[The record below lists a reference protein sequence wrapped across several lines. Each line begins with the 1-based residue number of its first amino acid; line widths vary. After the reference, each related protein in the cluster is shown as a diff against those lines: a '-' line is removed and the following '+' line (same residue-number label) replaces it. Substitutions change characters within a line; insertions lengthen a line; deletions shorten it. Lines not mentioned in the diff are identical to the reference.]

1 MRGVVFTGDST
12 LELMEFPDPEP
23 GPGEV
28 VLEMKASGMCGSDL
42 KFYRPPAGAAFKAL
56 GLRDTGEPII
66 AGHEP
71 AGVVAAVGAGVDPRA
86 ARVGDRAMVYHYD
99 GCHVCPSCR
108 TGWTQ
113 MCDNGPTTYGLNG
126 HGGHAH
132 YMKVPASTL
141 VLLPA
146 ELSFATGAAIS
157 CGTGTAYQALVRV
170 GTSARDTVA
179 VFGQG
184 PVGLSATQLA
194 AAMGSEVIAVD
205 ISPERAKRALQFGA
219 AHAID
224 ASTSDPVDEIMKIT
238 GGRGV
243 SKALDTSG
251 VAAGRLGAV
260 RSSGKWGTVCFVG
273 EGGDVT
279 FNVSPDIMRKQLTI
293 VGSWTFAHGGQ
304 EDCTRFVA
312 DHEIEIDKLYTDRWS
327 LDQAA
332 DAYRDFD
339 RQLGGK
345 AVFIF

>member
-1 MRGVVFTGDST
+1 MRGVVFTGDSK
-12 LELMEFPDPEP
+12 LELIDFPDPEP
-23 GPGEV
+23 GPNEV
-28 VLEMKASGMCGSDL
+28 VLEIRASGMCGSDL

-71 AGVVAAVGAGVDPRA
+71 AGVVAAVGKNVDPRA
-86 ARVGDRAMVYHYD
+86 ARLGDRAMVYHYD

-108 TGWTQ
+108 TGWIQ
-113 MCDNGPTTYGLNG
+113 MCDNGPITYGLNG
-126 HGGHAH
+126 HGGHAQ

-141 VLLPA
+141 VHLPD
-146 ELSFATGAAIS
+146 ELSFASGAAIS
-157 CGTGTAYQALVRV
+157 CGTGTAFQALARIDV
-170 GTSARDTVA
+170 SARDTVA

-194 AAMGSEVIAVD
+194 AAMGAEVIAID
-205 ISPERAKRALQFGA
+205 ISPERARRALEFGA
-219 AHAID
+219 AHSID
-224 ASTSDPVDEIMKIT
+224 ASSQDPAEEIMKLT
-238 GGRGV
+238 GGKGV

-260 RSSGKWGTVCFVG
+260 RSSAKWGVVCFVG

-293 VGSWTFAHGGQ
+293 VGSWTFSNVGQ
-304 EDCTRFVA
+304 ADCTRFIA
-312 DHEIEIDKLYTDRWS
+312 DHGVDVDRIYTDQWK
-327 LDQAA
+327 LEQAEE
-332 DAYRDFD
+332 AYRDFD

-345 AVFIF
+345 AVFVI

>member
-1 MRGVVFTGDST
+1 MRGVVFTGNRT
-12 LELMEFPDPEP
+12 LELMQFPDPEP
-23 GPGEV
+23 GPDEV
-28 VLEMKASGMCGSDL
+28 VLEIKASGMCGSDL
-42 KFYRPPAGAAFKAL
+42 KFYRPPAGEAFKAL

-71 AGVVAAVGAGVDPRA
+71 AGIVAAVGRDVDPRA

-113 MCDNGPTTYGLNG
+113 MCDNGPVTFGLNG
-126 HGGHAH
+126 HGGHAD

-141 VLLPA
+141 IALPE

-157 CGTGTAYQALVRV
+157 CGTGTAYQALVRIDV
-170 GTSARDTVA
+170 SARDTVA
-179 VFGQG
+179 IFGQG

-194 AAMGSEVIAVD
+194 AAMGARVIAVD
-205 ISPERAKRALQFGA
+205 VSGDRVKRALEFGA
-219 AHAID
+219 SHAVD
-224 ASTSDPVDEIMKIT
+224 ASTQDPVEAIMEIT
-238 GGRGV
+238 GGKGV
-243 SKALDTSG
+243 SKAIDTSG

-260 RSSGKWGTVCFVG
+260 RSSGKWGVVCLVG

-293 VGSWTFAHGGQ
+293 VGSWTFSNVGQ
-304 EDCTRFVA
+304 ADCTRFVA
-312 DHEIEIDKLYTDRWS
+312 DHGIAIDKLYTDEWR
-327 LDQAA
+327 LDQA
-332 DAYRDFD
+332 DAAYKAFD

-345 AVFIF
+345 TVFLS